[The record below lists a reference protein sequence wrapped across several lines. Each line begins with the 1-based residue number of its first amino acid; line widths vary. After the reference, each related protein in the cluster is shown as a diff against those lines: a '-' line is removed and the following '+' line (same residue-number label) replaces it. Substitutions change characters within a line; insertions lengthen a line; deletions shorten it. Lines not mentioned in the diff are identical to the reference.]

1 MWKCFTP
8 LILELL
14 MLFSRKSMG
23 AKALNLET
31 HPMFFPDK
39 TCFFMSLADIHNIF
53 LAKDR
58 ANSPTAAEI
67 LRQHYGLPALAEL
80 NKASK
85 RFGEEILKAVSQQ
98 LVFLGIRTVETIR

>member
-1 MWKCFTP
+1 
-8 LILELL
+8 
-14 MLFSRKSMG
+14 MG

-39 TCFFMSLADIHNIF
+39 TCFFMSLADIHSSL

-58 ANSPTAAEI
+58 ANSPTAAEM
-67 LRQHYGLPALAEL
+67 LRQHYDLPALAEL
-80 NKASK
+80 NK
-85 RFGEEILKAVSQQ
+85 RFVDKILKAVSQE